1 MLSVIQLCTA
11 LRVRLKSQ
19 LHVKIFVHVLGC
31 KGKEM
36 DNKKK
41 KDKNKKW
48 EMKRTKK
55 KQMIHRVEKKTAM
68 IGKREEKRN
77 R

>member
-1 MLSVIQLCTA
+1 MFLVE
-11 LRVRLKSQ
+11 
-19 LHVKIFVHVLGC
+19 
-31 KGKEM
+31 KEKKWIT
-36 DNKKK
+36 KKK